1 MNRQPVSN
9 LSSRAAARPALWLVA
24 LGAGAMIAL
33 SACAVRVAAPPAPP
47 DTAAPPAAQATQAP
61 AARAEE
67 ARPATTLRYAK
78 AFTVEQRAG
87 YTLLTVLKPW
97 RGAKQTFRYALIPR
111 GAPAPADA
119 DDALVI
125 ETPVERVVAVNTTHL
140 PYLDRLEVT
149 DRLVGVGD
157 PKRINTP
164 SVVARIEAGQI
175 ASVGRNTDL
184 DVERVIDLQP
194 DMVTTLGL
202 GNPEKDNYPALLQA
216 GLKPVL
222 IADFMEDTPLG
233 RAEWI
238 KFMALFF
245 HREAQAAALFDQI
258 VERYERMAAITR
270 EVSQRPTV
278 FMGFD
283 DDGKWHMPG
292 AKSYLARYVLDAG
305 GDYLWA
311 DLDSNSRVPLSFEE
325 VLDRAAQAD
334 VWLNQSQSWTSL
346 AQVLQADERYNKF
359 RAVQQGYV
367 FNNNARLNPTGGND
381 YNESGHANPD
391 VVLADLI
398 AILHPE
404 LLPDH
409 TLVYYHRLK

>member
-1 MNRQPVSN
+1 MKPPFAFFNTLR
-9 LSSRAAARPALWLVA
+9 LAA
-24 LGAGAMIAL
+24 LGAGAALAL
-33 SACAVRVAAPPAPP
+33 SACSLGIRTIVQSPPQPTPSAQPAPE
-47 DTAAPPAAQATQAP
+47 TSAATPAA
-61 AARAEE
+61 E
-67 ARPATTLRYAK
+67 ARPAVTLRYAQ

-87 YTLLTVLKPW
+87 YMLVTVLKPW
-97 RGAKQTFRYALIPR
+97 RGAGQVFRYALIPR
-111 GAPAPADA
+111 GAPVPADA
-119 DDALVI
+119 GDALVI
-125 ETPVERVVAVNTTHL
+125 ETPVERIVAVNTTHL
-140 PYLDRLEVT
+140 PYLDRLGVV

-157 PKRINTP
+157 PRRINTP
-164 SVVARIEAGQI
+164 SVVARIKAEQI

-194 DMVTTLGL
+194 DIVTTLGL
-202 GNPEKDNYPALLQA
+202 GNPEKDNYPVLLQA

-222 IADFMEDTPLG
+222 IADFMEDSPLG

-245 HREAQAAALFDQI
+245 NREAQAETLFDE
-258 VERYERMAAITR
+258 VVARYERMASIAR
-270 EVSQRPTV
+270 NVAQRPTV

-305 GDYLWA
+305 GDYLWS
-311 DLDSNSRVPLSFEE
+311 DLDSNSRVPLSFEA
-325 VLDRAAQAD
+325 VLERAAEAD
-334 VWLNQSQSWTSL
+334 IWLNQSQSWTTL
-346 AQVLQADERYNKF
+346 EQVTQADERYSKF
-359 RAVQQGYV
+359 RAVREGRV

-391 VVLADLI
+391 IVLADLI

-409 TLVYYHRLK
+409 TPFYYHRLK

>member
-1 MNRQPVSN
+1 MNPPSIFFTKLR
-9 LSSRAAARPALWLVA
+9 LAALC
-24 LGAGAMIAL
+24 AGAAL
-33 SACAVRVAAPPAPP
+33 TLSGCSPGVRTVVQSPPQPTPSAQPASATVAATPPAE
-47 DTAAPPAAQATQAP
+47 AQPAV
-61 AARAEE
+61 
-67 ARPATTLRYAK
+67 TLRYAQ
-78 AFTVEQRAG
+78 AFTVEQRTG
-87 YTLLTVLKPW
+87 YTLVTVLKPW
-97 RGAKQTFRYALIPR
+97 RGAKQVFRYALVPR
-111 GAPAPADA
+111 GAQPPADA
-119 DDALVI
+119 GDAIVI
-125 ETPVERVVAVNTTHL
+125 ETPVQRVVAVNTTHL
-140 PYLDRLEVT
+140 PYLDRLGVV
-149 DRLVGVGD
+149 DALVGVGD

-164 SVVARIEAGQI
+164 SVVARIQAGSI
-175 ASVGRNTDL
+175 ASVGRNVEL

-222 IADFMEDTPLG
+222 IADFMEDSPLG

-245 HREAQAAALFDQI
+245 NREAQAEALFDEI
-258 VERYERMAAITR
+258 TERYERMAALAR
-270 EVSQRPTV
+270 DVPHRPTV

-292 AKSYLARYVLDAG
+292 AKSYLARYVMDAG
-305 GDYLWA
+305 GAYLWA

-325 VLDRAAQAD
+325 VLERAVDAD
-334 VWLNQSQSWTSL
+334 IWLNQSQSWKTL
-346 AQVLQADERYNKF
+346 ADALAADERYDKF
-359 RAVQQGYV
+359 RAVREGNV

-398 AILHPE
+398 AILHPD
-404 LLPDH
+404 LLPEH
-409 TLVYYHRLK
+409 QLVYYHRLK